1 MNEHSEW
8 IKQSQ
13 LLGRL
18 VLDRRT
24 TEAIGKV
31 DHLGFD
37 LRAHQVQA
45 IACKSGFFKTRW
57 VLWERIYS
65 IGQDSLVANS
75 NPGETDWEPQAKTD
89 WEKPEDSIIGCEL
102 WTDTGNK
109 AGKIEDCLIDLD
121 TGIVICYIFGASGW
135 GGLRHR
141 TYMLPSEA
149 IASMGK
155 KRILTSVEAI
165 QKSEP
170 YSDRL
175 DRFLERARE
184 FIVEDRDR
192 TQEELTSAKERF
204 STFVGQFTE
213 EAQPKFEQ
221 AKEKVQA
228 IAEQAKEKAKELAE
242 EAKKRIE
249 RESKQGVEK
258 TTPDAGASPSS
269 SPTQEVWDEEF

>member
-1 MNEHSEW
+1 MNEHSQW

-24 TEAIGKV
+24 TETIGKI
-31 DHLGFD
+31 DCLGFD
-37 LRAHQVQA
+37 LRAHKVMA
-45 IACKSGFFKTRW
+45 VSCKSGFFKTRW

-65 IGQDSLVANS
+65 IGQDSIVANS
-75 NPGETDWEPQAKTD
+75 NPGETDWEEQAQTD

-109 AGKIEDCLIDLD
+109 AGKIEDCLLDLD
-121 TGIVICYIFGASGW
+121 TGTVTCYLFSASGW

-155 KRILTSVEAI
+155 KRVLTSVEAV
-165 QKSEP
+165 QRSEP

-175 DRFLERARE
+175 DRLLERAKD
-184 FIVEDRDR
+184 FIVEDRDK
-192 TQEELTSAKERF
+192 TQQELVEAKERF
-204 STFVGQFTE
+204 ATLVGQFRE
-213 EAQPKFEQ
+213 ETQPKFEQ

-228 IAEQAKEKAKELAE
+228 IAEQAKDKAKELAE
-242 EAKKRIE
+242 EAKKRIDG
-249 RESKQGVEK
+249 ESASPVEE
-258 TTPDAGASPSS
+258 TTPKPDKSS
-269 SPTQEVWDEEF
+269 SSSNEVWDEEF